1 MRGSDLA
8 VADHHVASRAGPRPL
23 LGSRAGVDL
32 GQVSARLALTASAS
46 GSPGTT
52 QLKALRAGRTEDDTP
67 AERLEETK
75 HRARMMLADLIGASA
90 IALGGVSLYLTL
102 SSNDKVVER
111 VTRKVPN
118 SIRIGVSP
126 KGLQISAKF

>member
-1 MRGSDLA
+1 
-8 VADHHVASRAGPRPL
+8 
-23 LGSRAGVDL
+23 
-32 GQVSARLALTASAS
+32 
-46 GSPGTT
+46 
-52 QLKALRAGRTEDDTP
+52 
-67 AERLEETK
+67 
-75 HRARMMLADLIGASA
+75 MMLADLIGASA